1 MTIVKTLQPAASA
14 EANNN
19 SPRNPHDRARIKK
32 TNTKCRPQPNE
43 TPPAHTKQ
51 TPHPVAPTKQSTNHF
66 PTSATT
72 PGNPRPNPQTAK
84 QPTHQ

>member
-32 TNTKCRPQPNE
+32 TNTKCRPQPTRPPPPTPKKNP
-43 TPPAHTKQ
+43 PPAHHI
-51 TPHPVAPTKQSTNHF
+51 PP
-66 PTSATT
+66 SATT
-72 PGNPRPNPQTAK
+72 PVNPRPNPQTAK

>member
-19 SPRNPHDRARIKK
+19 SPRNPHDRARIRK
-32 TNTKCRPQPNE
+32 TNTKCRPQTRRPRPP
-43 TPPAHTKQ
+43 TPDK
-51 TPHPVAPTKQSTNHF
+51 HPTQLPTKQSTHHI

-72 PGNPRPNPQTAK
+72 PANPRPNPQTAK